1 MPDNISS
8 RVAIQTWWI
17 VVPIINIILVL
28 LFSSIPPSALDLFDH
43 MLNLDPSKR
52 CTAEQAL
59 GSEFLKDVDPDK
71 MPPPEY
77 VLLQCWVNTLIFR
90 ITTSFMLSHHV
101 VSIPPVFHCGRTVTS
116 CGVRNGGDRSR
127 YQRSWRPPRRRVRS
141 WALTTAAATLPR
153 ASPLLEVSKLKMQL
167 LLRCWVSVTAV
178 CIHSC
183 CLLACQ
189 SLATFTYIHLYE
201 RCHTHTLIGV
211 WCRAV
216 RTSTTGLCDKWVT
229 PCVLLKTWM
238 QNSDICLDYIYIT
251 FVSEVVKA
259 LLLLWS
265 RM

>member
-1 MPDNISS
+1 M
-8 RVAIQTWWI
+8 
-17 VVPIINIILVL
+17 L

-90 ITTSFMLSHHV
+90 ITASFMFSHHV
-101 VSIPPVFHCGRTVTS
+101 VSILPVFHCGRTVTS

-127 YQRSWRPPRRRVRS
+127 YQRSWRLPRRRVKS

-167 LLRCWVSVTAV
+167 LRRCWVSVTAV
-178 CIHSC
+178 CIHSV
-183 CLLACQ
+183 LFI
-189 SLATFTYIHLYE
+189 SLSITGNFHL
-201 RCHTHTLIGV
+201 HLPV
-211 WCRAV
+211 
-216 RTSTTGLCDKWVT
+216 
-229 PCVLLKTWM
+229 
-238 QNSDICLDYIYIT
+238 
-251 FVSEVVKA
+251 
-259 LLLLWS
+259 
-265 RM
+265 